1 MTGNAKPILN
11 SRKMNF
17 ETLGG
22 LVREMPYSQR
32 RLLVITVGRIIRAWF
47 ILRVINSLQALIVEW
62 NYRGRREM
70 IVKHIVELAGGLY
83 LVAILST

>member
-1 MTGNAKPILN
+1 MGNAKPILN
-11 SRKMNF
+11 SLKMNF

-32 RLLVITVGRIIRAWF
+32 RLVVVTVARIMRMWF
-47 ILRVINSLQALIVEW
+47 ILRVINSLKALIVEW

-70 IVKHIVELAGGLY
+70 IVKHTVELAGGLY
-83 LVAILST
+83 LVAILNTQ

>member
-1 MTGNAKPILN
+1 
-11 SRKMNF
+11 MNF

-32 RLLVITVGRIIRAWF
+32 RLLVVTVGRIMRAWF
-47 ILRVINSLQALIVEW
+47 ILRVIHSLQALVVEW
-62 NYRGRREM
+62 NHRGRREM

-83 LVAILST
+83 LVAILSTQ